1 VRRSQGWRNA
11 ISPPYLKTSGRQSA
25 QTDIAYHDKQP
36 TRHMNILKELL
47 LSLVALFS
55 RAPGSEK
62 SPLEDYLAQSQNV
75 ADLEQREHNWN
86 SGRARQLG
94 V

>member
-1 VRRSQGWRNA
+1 
-11 ISPPYLKTSGRQSA
+11 
-25 QTDIAYHDKQP
+25 
-36 TRHMNILKELL
+36 MNILKELL